1 MYLCPSLTSN
11 FAAGPLDEFTILF
24 LPGLSELVLH
34 STAQH
39 PTRPLTPCVR
49 HLDARVARRKE
60 LEQADDDSFSSDDA
74 ESVASEEG
82 EDAVEVVRDG
92 ERGEGEGF
100 VGAGLYRCGNA
111 ECQFSAAQ
119 GRNSIALKMAGKWP
133 RKWPRN
139 GILKKDIRPN

>member
-1 MYLCPSLTSN
+1 MHTWDMGHMAQLMTKTSL
-11 FAAGPLDEFTILF
+11 FLF

-34 STAQH
+34 ATAQH

-60 LEQADDDSFSSDDA
+60 LEQADDDSFSSEDA

-92 ERGEGEGF
+92 GHGEGEGF

-111 ECQFSAAQ
+111 ECQFAAAQ
-119 GRNSIALKMAGKWP
+119 GRDSIQSQKLSPKVS
-133 RKWPRN
+133 
-139 GILKKDIRPN
+139 